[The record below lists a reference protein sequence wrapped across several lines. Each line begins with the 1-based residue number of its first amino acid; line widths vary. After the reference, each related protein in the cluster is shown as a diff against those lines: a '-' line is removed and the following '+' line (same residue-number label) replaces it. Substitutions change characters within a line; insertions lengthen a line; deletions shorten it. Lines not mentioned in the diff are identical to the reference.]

1 MIFLD
6 TNVVSEMMKKEMD
19 EAPRRW
25 LDTQDVS
32 KFWLTVITVAELR
45 YGAKLLDDGSR
56 KTRLLTAIDQM
67 IAEDFAD
74 RVADFTIEA
83 TADYAEIAVDTRR
96 IGKARQPLD
105 LQIAALARLYGA
117 ALATR
122 NVRHFEHTGVDIIDP
137 WSA

>member
-6 TNVVSEMMKKEMD
+6 TNVVSEMMKEEMA

-25 LDTQDVS
+25 LDSQDVS
-32 KFWLTVITVAELR
+32 QFWLTVITVAELR
-45 YGAKLLDDGSR
+45 YGAKLLVDGSR

-83 TADYAEIAVDTRR
+83 TPEYAEIAVETRR
-96 IGKARQPLD
+96 IGKVMQPLD
-105 LQIAALARLYGA
+105 LQIAAMARLYDA

-122 NVRHFEHTGVDIIDP
+122 NIRHFEHTGVDLIDP